1 MKKISTLILICA
13 AATSLWAQQA
23 GQQSH
28 VQDPSESKELNTQAY
43 IQLLRSDMRS
53 DKQQLVKEA
62 MQLNDQQAA
71 VFWPIYKSY
80 DTDLAS
86 LRDIKLAIV
95 KEYADNF
102 MTMNDAKADA
112 IAQKVMD
119 LDQKKFALRKEY
131 YGKMK
136 AVLPTVLAVRFFQID
151 NQLQMLID
159 LQIAANLP
167 IIEEGEAGK

>member
-1 MKKISTLILICA
+1 MKTISTLLLICT

-23 GQQSH
+23 H
-28 VQDPSESKELNTQAY
+28 VQDPNESKELNTQAY

-62 MQLNDQQAA
+62 MQLNDQQSA
-71 VFWPIYKSY
+71 VFWPIYKEY
-80 DTDLAS
+80 DKDLAA

-95 KEYADNF
+95 KDYADNF

-112 IAQKVMD
+112 IAQKVME
-119 LDQKKFALRKEY
+119 LDQKKLALRKEY

-136 AVLPTVLAVRFFQID
+136 AVLPAVLAVRFFQID
-151 NQLQMLID
+151 NQIQMLID

-167 IIEEGEAGK
+167 IIEEGETGK

>member
-1 MKKISTLILICA
+1 MKKLSTLLLICA
-13 AATSLWAQQA
+13 AATTLWAQQTPQA
-23 GQQSH
+23 H
-28 VQDPSESKELNTQAY
+28 VQDQAQSKELNTQAY
-43 IQLLRSDMRS
+43 IQLLRSDLRS

-71 VFWPIYKSY
+71 VFWPIYKQY
-80 DTDLAS
+80 DVDLAA

-112 IAQKVMD
+112 IAQKVME
-119 LDQKKFALRKEY
+119 LDQKKLALRKEY
-131 YGKMK
+131 YNKMK
-136 AVLPTVLAVRFFQID
+136 AVLPAVLAVRFFQID
-151 NQLQMLID
+151 NQIQMLVD

-167 IIEEGEAGK
+167 IIEEGESGK

>member
-1 MKKISTLILICA
+1 MNMKKISTLLLVCA
-13 AATSLWAQQA
+13 TTTLWAQQA
-23 GQQSH
+23 H
-28 VQDPSESKELNTQAY
+28 VQDPAESKELNTQAY
-43 IQLLRSDMRS
+43 IQLLRSDLRS

-62 MQLNDQQAA
+62 MQLNEKQSAA
-71 VFWPIYKSY
+71 FWPIYKDY
-80 DTDLAS
+80 DNELAG

-119 LDQKKFALRKEY
+119 LDQKKFALRKKY
-131 YGKMK
+131 YEKMK
-136 AVLPTVLAVRFFQID
+136 TVLPAVLAVRFFQID
-151 NQLQMLID
+151 NQIQMLID

-167 IIEEGEAGK
+167 IIEEGESGQ